1 VSHVLVTGGAGFIGS
16 HVVRSLLGRGHR
28 VRVVD
33 DLSSGLAEN
42 VPAEAE
48 FVRGDVADPDVLREV
63 VADTGAVVHLA
74 AIASVTRSVEAPSAT
89 HEVNLTATI
98 RLAEAAVAE
107 GVGKFVYASSA
118 AVYGAIEREAHHEGD
133 PPAPATPY
141 AIDKLA
147 GEWYLR
153 FFAATNG
160 LDVRSLRFFN
170 VYGPRQ
176 PASSPY
182 AGVITRFASD
192 LLSGATSTIHG
203 DGLQTR
209 DFVYVSDVAAVVG
222 RHTEDAA
229 TPGSAD
235 VMNVCTGVRTSVD
248 DLHGILVRLTG
259 AEPRVEYGPERPG
272 DVKHSCGSPE
282 RLTAYFPDRPRTA
295 LSAGLRELLTWMA
308 SA

>member
-1 VSHVLVTGGAGFIGS
+1 MHVLVTGGAGFIGS

-42 VPAEAE
+42 VPVEAE
-48 FVRGDVADPDVLREV
+48 FVRGDVTDPDVLREV
-63 VADTGAVVHLA
+63 VADTGALVHLA

-98 RLAEAAVAE
+98 RLAETAVAA
-107 GVGKFVYASSA
+107 GVGKLVYASSA
-118 AVYGAIEREAHHEGD
+118 AVYGAAEREQHHEHD
-133 PPAPATPY
+133 PPAPITPY

-153 FFAATNG
+153 FFAEAHD

-176 PASSPY
+176 QASSPY
-182 AGVITRFASD
+182 AGVITRFASE
-192 LLSGATSTIHG
+192 LLAGHPSTAHG
-203 DGLQTR
+203 DGRQTR
-209 DFVYVSDVAAVVG
+209 DFVYVGDVAAVVA
-222 RHTEDAA
+222 RHTEDSA
-229 TPGSAD
+229 TPGSVA
-235 VMNVCTGVRTSVD
+235 VMNVCTGGRTSVNE
-248 DLHGILVRLTG
+248 LYGTLVSLTG
-259 AEPRVEYGPERPG
+259 AAPRFEHGPERPG

-295 LSAGLRELLTWMA
+295 LSAGLRELLTWMTTH
-308 SA
+308 

>member
-1 VSHVLVTGGAGFIGS
+1 MHVLVTGGAGFIGS
-16 HVVRSLLGRGHR
+16 HVVRHLLGRGHR

-48 FVRGDVADPDVLREV
+48 FVRGDVTDPDVLREV

-118 AVYGAIEREAHHEGD
+118 AVYGAAEREQHHEHD
-133 PPAPATPY
+133 PPAPITPY

-153 FFAATNG
+153 FFAETHD

-176 PASSPY
+176 QASSPY
-182 AGVITRFASD
+182 AGVITRFASE
-192 LLSGATSTIHG
+192 LLAGHPSTVHG
-203 DGLQTR
+203 DGRQTR
-209 DFVYVSDVAAVVG
+209 DFVYVGDVADVVL
-222 RHTEDAA
+222 RHVEAEA
-229 TPGSAD
+229 RLGSAKL
-235 VMNVCTGVRTSVD
+235 MNVCTGTRTSVNE
-248 DLHGILVRLTG
+248 LYAALARAIGREASVRH
-259 AEPRVEYGPERPG
+259 GPERPG
-272 DVKHSCGSPE
+272 DVRHSCGSPVW
-282 RLTAYFPDRPRTA
+282 LDAAFPGRPRTSLGEG
-295 LSAGLRELLTWMA
+295 LSELLAWMRGGG
-308 SA
+308 